1 MKSGGSLIA
10 GQLRAAMSL
19 RGRREAVKLDPAD
32 RHGPHFRGSRQEPIN
47 RLRIDKSFQRLTN
60 FCFRKTEDGGILFF
74 ASCLARETACPNC
87 RAPSEDLW
95 RSAEVG
101 SSWRIGPTAAE
112 GLTAIEARPA
122 APATPAASVYRGRAA
137 PSSGLPRVPAALV
150 VRE

>member
-10 GQLRAAMSL
+10 GQPRAAMRL

-32 RHGPHFRGSRQEPIN
+32 RRGPHFRGSRQEPIN

-74 ASCLARETACPNC
+74 ASFLAREIACPNC

-112 GLTAIEARPA
+112 GLTAIEARRLAQATPDSTVCRGPA
-122 APATPAASVYRGRAA
+122 APFSGVPRLAA
-137 PSSGLPRVPAALV
+137 PRTGA
-150 VRE
+150 